1 MLVYNRNMLKRR
13 AEETITNINK
23 TFKVL
28 MVTGPRQ
35 VGKTTLLKSLMPLD
49 MEYVSLDDPV
59 LRRQAEEDPNL
70 FLEEH
75 PAPLLIDEVQ
85 YAPSLFP
92 YIKLRVDKSDA
103 TGQYWLTG
111 SQQFHLMR
119 RVSESLAGRVGIANM
134 SSLTYSEI
142 NEMSNTNI
150 FNPVDVVKPKFNIT
164 STELFK
170 VIFRGGMPQLYDDKE
185 LSREIYLQSYIDT
198 YVERDIRDLREV
210 GNSEAFKTFLIGVAE
225 HTGEQLNYSNLASL
239 AGITVPTAKSWMSIL
254 VASGLV
260 FLLQPYASSMLKRAV
275 RMPKIIFMDTGLA
288 TYLAGWGG
296 AKELQ
301 MSPAAGHYFE
311 SFVISEAVKAYMAA
325 GQMPQLSYYRDKE
338 KNEVDLIF
346 HRNGQLYP
354 FEIKKTG
361 TPKPEMLKNFKRIKA
376 GAKKLGN
383 GGIICL
389 YDEMIRIDEDNYIIP
404 VESILA
410 P

>member
-1 MLVYNRNMLKRR
+1 
-13 AEETITNINK
+13 
-23 TFKVL
+23 

-35 VGKTTLLKSLMPLD
+35 VGKTTLLKALMPLD

-59 LRRQAEEDPNL
+59 LRRQAEEDPKL

-92 YIKLRVDKSDA
+92 YIKLQVDKSDKM
-103 TGQYWLTG
+103 GQYWLTG
-111 SQQFHLMR
+111 SQQFHLMK

-134 SSLTYSEI
+134 NSLTYSEI
-142 NEMSNTNI
+142 AEMNNNNV
-150 FNPVDVVKPKFNIT
+150 FNPASLKKPEFNIT
-164 STELFK
+164 STELFE
-170 VIFRGGMPQLYDDKE
+170 VIFRGGMPQLYNERD
-185 LSREIYLQSYIDT
+185 LSREVYLQSYVNT

-225 HTGEQLNYSNLASL
+225 HTGEQLNYSTLASL

-275 RMPKIIFMDTGLA
+275 RMPKIVFMDTGLA
-288 TYLAGWGG
+288 TYLAGWES
-296 AKELQ
+296 AKDLQ

-311 SFVISEAVKAYMAA
+311 SFVISEIIKAYTAA

-346 HRNGQLYP
+346 HRNGQLCP
-354 FEIKKTG
+354 LEIKKTG

-376 GAKKLGN
+376 GTRKLGV

-389 YDEMIRIDEDNYIIP
+389 YDELMHIDENNYIIP
-404 VESILA
+404 IESVLA

>member
-1 MLVYNRNMLKRR
+1 
-13 AEETITNINK
+13 
-23 TFKVL
+23 

-35 VGKTTLLKSLMPLD
+35 VGKTTLLKSLMPLN
-49 MEYVSLDDPV
+49 MEYASLDDPV
-59 LRRQAEEDPNL
+59 LRRQAEEDPKL

-92 YIKLRVDKSDA
+92 YIKLEVDKTEA

-134 SSLTYSEI
+134 NSLTYSEI
-142 NEMSNTNI
+142 AETGSSAVFDPADLNKPT
-150 FNPVDVVKPKFNIT
+150 FNLT
-164 STELFK
+164 STELFE
-170 VIFRGGMPQLYDDKE
+170 VIFRGGMPQLYNERD
-185 LSREIYLQSYIDT
+185 LSREIYLQSYINT

-210 GNSEAFKTFLIGVAE
+210 GNTEAFKAFLIGVAE
-225 HTGEQLNYSNLASL
+225 HTGEQLNYSTLAGL
-239 AGITVPTAKSWMSIL
+239 AGITVPTAKAWTSIL
-254 VASGLV
+254 VASGLIY
-260 FLLQPYASSMLKRAV
+260 LLQPYASSMLKRAV

-288 TYLAGWGG
+288 TYLTGWGS

-301 MSPAAGHYFE
+301 TSPAAGHFFE
-311 SFVISEAVKAYMAA
+311 SFVVAEIIKAYGAT

-361 TPKPEMLKNFKRIKA
+361 TPKPEMLKNFKRIKT
-376 GAKKLGN
+376 GPRKLGI

-389 YDEMIRIDEDNYIIP
+389 YDELMHIDEDNYIIP
-404 VESILA
+404 VESVLA
-410 P
+410 A